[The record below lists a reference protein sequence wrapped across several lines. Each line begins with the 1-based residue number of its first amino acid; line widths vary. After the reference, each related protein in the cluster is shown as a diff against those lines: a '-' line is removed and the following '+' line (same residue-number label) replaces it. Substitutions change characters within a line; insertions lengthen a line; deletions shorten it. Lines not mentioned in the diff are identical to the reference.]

1 MARPSNPN
9 SKRQLAFAYLD
20 EIKHIKRI
28 DAIKMLREQFNIGI
42 PYAQSLHAAH
52 RTINKQSGK
61 MSVVYVVRDV
71 REGKPVAPYIKELN
85 TFTPPENSASDV
97 DGAKLLYVDAL
108 RLKIKIIDTLSL

>member
-20 EIKHIKRI
+20 EIKHIKRNT
-28 DAIKMLREQFNIGI
+28 AIKMLCEQFQIGI

-61 MSVVYVVRDV
+61 MSIVYVVRDI
-71 REGKPVAPYIKELN
+71 REGKPVAPYIKVIN
-85 TFTPPENSASDV
+85 TFTPPENSASDI
-97 DGAKLLYVDAL
+97 DGAKRLYVESL
-108 RLKIKIIDTLSL
+108 RRKIRVTEMLSL